1 MTRSVHAPL
10 RALALICLT
19 SAGWSFSFG
28 LGAPLASL
36 WLDAAG
42 CAKNV
47 IGWNTGTYYCGM
59 ALAAL
64 AVPWLM
70 RRRAKTC
77 VMLGMLLSGL
87 TVAAFPWGAGLAWWF
102 GTRLLNGV
110 AGAMSLIPLET
121 YINRDSPPNHRAR
134 NFGLYAV
141 AITLGWALGN
151 WLGLHLSHHAPQLA
165 FAIGGAAAA
174 GSGLLVWWRL
184 PHPRAVPPPAAH
196 PGSVRFGENLLSFG
210 SAWNQGFLEGGMIA
224 FLSLYLLSLGLSDDQ
239 VGWLT
244 SATMVGV
251 LVFQIPVAWLADRF
265 GRVPVLVACYA
276 VVVVALVALPLCT
289 PSVWLVV
296 WLLLVGACSGAF
308 YPLGLALLG
317 ERVAETVLDR
327 ANAWY
332 LAIECLGCLVG
343 PVLMGYAVD
352 WSGLKA
358 MFPVALWMVVGFMVL
373 WAATRLVVWLRGAP
387 AGVAPAQDGGS
398 DRRAA

>member
-1 MTRSVHAPL
+1 MTRSVSAPHKK
-10 RALALICLT
+10 LAVICLT

-42 CAKNV
+42 CAPDV
-47 IGWNTGTYYCGM
+47 IGWNTGTYYGGM

-64 AVPWLM
+64 VVPWLM
-70 RRRAKTC
+70 RRYGKACT
-77 VMLGMLLSGL
+77 VLGMLLSGL
-87 TVAAFPWGAGLAWWF
+87 TVAAFPWAPGLAWWF
-102 GTRLLNGV
+102 VARLLNGV

-121 YINRDSPPNHRAR
+121 YVNRDSPPEQRSR
-134 NFGLYAV
+134 NFGFYAV
-141 AITLGWALGN
+141 AVTLGWALGN
-151 WLGLHLSHHAPQLA
+151 WLGLHLAHHAPQLA
-165 FAIGGAAAA
+165 FAIGGVMSVLA
-174 GSGLLVWWRL
+174 GVAVWWWM
-184 PHPRAVPPPAAH
+184 PRPREVPPPVARQ
-196 PGSVRFGENLLSFG
+196 GSVRFFDNLLSFG

-224 FLSLYLLSLGLSDDQ
+224 FLSLYLLALGLSDDQ

-251 LVFQIPVAWLADRF
+251 LAFQIPVAWLADRF
-265 GRVPVLVACYA
+265 GRTAVLLGCYA
-276 VVVVALVALPLCT
+276 VVVVALVALPLCP
-289 PSVWLVV
+289 PSAWLVV

-343 PVLMGYAVD
+343 PVLMGYAMD
-352 WSGLKA
+352 WGGLKA
-358 MFPVALWMVVGFMVL
+358 MFPVALWMVIGFLLL
-373 WAATRLVVWLRGAP
+373 WAVVRLAGRSRRTAP
-387 AGVAPAQDGGS
+387 AVAPEAA